1 MSPDAT
7 PCPLSRTLDKLR
19 QGAQMTVAEELP
31 TLRYEHPSI
40 GRLSPQLRS
49 LRERGPVT
57 KVRTPAGSEAWLVT
71 RYAEMKQLLLD
82 DRLIRTHPNPAEGP
96 RYADNP
102 LLDIMMARGKP
113 ADFQADHARDRG
125 ALNPLFSARRMMRLQ
140 PAMEQHVE
148 DALDKIVTVGPPV
161 DLHAE
166 FSEPVTF
173 QVLYHLLG
181 IPAGETHQYLEL
193 YRQVADLVDRQNA
206 DRGLRELFDYLHDL
220 VARKRADPDDN
231 VISALAELGVPDQ
244 GIAGLVLMLSGGH
257 GTTSSNINMGIL
269 LFAAN
274 PDQRRRL
281 IDDPS
286 LMPTAVE
293 EVVRM
298 AKTGESFVPRY
309 THYDIEIGGVTIK
322 GGDLVLTDHTLAN
335 YDDLVFADAETFDV
349 GRHPNPHLGFSWGS
363 WHCIGTSLA
372 RIELETAFSGILR
385 RLPELYLTVPLEQ
398 IKAGGH
404 RLASGVEE
412 MPVTW

>member
-1 MSPDAT
+1 MI
-7 PCPLSRTLDKLR
+7 
-19 QGAQMTVAEELP
+19 VADDLP
-31 TLRYEHPSI
+31 ALRYEHPSL
-40 GRLSPQLRS
+40 GRLTPQLLS

-57 KVRTPAGSEAWLVT
+57 KVRTPAGDEAWLVT
-71 RYAEMKQLLLD
+71 RYAEMKELLLD
-82 DRLIRTHPNPAEGP
+82 NRLVRTHPDPASGP

-102 LLDIMMARGKP
+102 LLDLMMARGKP
-113 ADFQADHARDRG
+113 VDFQADHARDRG
-125 ALNPLFSARRMMRLQ
+125 VLNPLFSARRMMRLQ
-140 PAMEQHVE
+140 PAMAAHVE
-148 DALDKIVTVGPPV
+148 EALDKIVAAGPPV

-173 QVLYHLLG
+173 QVLYNLLG
-181 IPAGETHQYLEL
+181 IPAGETHRYLGL
-193 YRQVADLVDRQNA
+193 YRRVADLVDRENA
-206 DRGLRELFDYLHDL
+206 DRGLDDLLAYLGDL
-220 VARKRADPDDN
+220 VARKRVEPGDD
-231 VISALAELGVPDQ
+231 VISELAAAGIPDKGV
-244 GIAGLVLMLSGGH
+244 AGLVLMLSGGH

-274 PDQRRRL
+274 PDQRQRL

-309 THYDIEIGGVTIK
+309 AYHDIEIGGVTIK

-335 YDDLVFADAETFDV
+335 YDDLVFADPERFDV

-385 RLPELYLTVPLEQ
+385 RLPELRVTVPLDQ
-398 IKAGGH
+398 IRAGGH

>member
-1 MSPDAT
+1 M
-7 PCPLSRTLDKLR
+7 TLAD
-19 QGAQMTVAEELP
+19 ELP
-31 TLRYEHPSI
+31 VLQYEQPSI
-40 GRLSPQLRS
+40 GRLSPQLKA
-49 LRERGPVT
+49 LRDRGPVT
-57 KVRTPAGSEAWLVT
+57 KVRTPAGDEAWLVT

-82 DRLIRTHPNPAEGP
+82 NRLVRTHPDGVKGP

-113 ADFQADHARDRG
+113 DDHAADHARDRG

-140 PAMEQHVE
+140 PAMAQHVDE
-148 DALDKIVTVGPPV
+148 ALKKILAQGPPV
-161 DLHAE
+161 DLHTE

-181 IPAGETHQYLEL
+181 IPAGETHLYLSL
-193 YRQVADLVDRQNA
+193 YRQVADLVDRENA
-206 DRGLRELFDYLHDL
+206 DKGLQNLFDYLDDL
-220 VARKRADPDDN
+220 VARKLREPGDD
-231 VISALAELGVPDQ
+231 VISTLAAQ
-244 GIAGLVLMLSGGH
+244 GIPPKGVGGLVLMLSGGH

-269 LFAAN
+269 LLAAN
-274 PDQRRRL
+274 PDQRQRL

-309 THYDIEIGGVTIK
+309 AHHDIEIGGASIK

-335 YDDLVFADAETFDV
+335 YDDRVFADAETFDV
-349 GRHPNPHLGFSWGS
+349 GRDPNPHLGFSWGS

-372 RIELETAFSGILR
+372 RIELETAFAGVLKL
-385 RLPELYLTVPLEQ
+385 LPELRLTIPLDQ
-398 IKAGGH
+398 IDGGGH
-404 RLASGVEE
+404 RLASGIEE